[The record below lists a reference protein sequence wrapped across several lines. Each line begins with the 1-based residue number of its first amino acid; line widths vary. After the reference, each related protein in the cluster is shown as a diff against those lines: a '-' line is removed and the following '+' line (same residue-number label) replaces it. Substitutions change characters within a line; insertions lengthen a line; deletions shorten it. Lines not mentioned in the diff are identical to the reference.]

1 MIYKFHSFEFLPYGA
16 SMKIECTSSNKEVAN
31 IIRNGNTY
39 STTYGSL
46 GKGKSFF
53 IESKTQPISMTYTCT
68 STNGLLQSISTNLQY
83 TVDET
88 YDYDGVTYIKKFT
101 INNENWFNEPYLIE
115 EVAVTKSGKQYVG
128 TISTINRNKII
139 EDCMDVNK
147 EQYLPFTVSSSKIY
161 INVDDYNSTTV
172 NVRFAKTKPFVR
184 LCCNKVKIEAS
195 FVEIDR
201 PNNFDYID
209 TDVTYIYPAY
219 KNKCK
224 ATFLRRPIISWSLP
238 EKNQYFYGQTDSN
251 QGPNYYGVF
260 GFYNNSTSTL
270 GWTIHAGTKNI
281 SSTIPAINTLNNP
294 YYFIGYTAN
303 FGELDTYALTSKRYI
318 SGNLTIYTEDGFI
331 NSINGKKYFDCNYY
345 TGAPTFYSLSIWNG
359 NQFYKLSDE
368 DDYYISPSDG
378 FIYNTDWNIEYVCSC
393 DGECDPDCGC
403 DGECEC
409 DGECSNDGG
418 GSDTYIYSHNE
429 YNGGST
435 GGVANKQSDGTWYDN
450 GNVIFIP
457 AGQYKVVA
465 WAIDG
470 GPVIN
475 LDSSLTGYA
484 ISRYYDIL

>member
-31 IIRNGNTY
+31 IIRNGNIY

-88 YDYDGVTYIKKFT
+88 YSYDGVTYIKKFT

-128 TISTINRNKII
+128 TISTANRNKII

-147 EQYLPFTVSSSKIY
+147 EQYLPFIVSSSKIY

-184 LCCNKVKIEAS
+184 LCCNKVKIEAR
-195 FVEIDR
+195 FVELGW
-201 PNNFDYID
+201 PNNFGYIT
-209 TDVTYIYPAY
+209 TDNTYIYPAY
-219 KNKCK
+219 KKNGGQAK
-224 ATFLRRPIISWSLP
+224 FLRRPIISWSLP
-238 EKNQYFYGQTDSN
+238 EKNQYYYGETDSQVGSNYYAVYAFYNDASHRIGQTQNHSD
-251 QGPNYYGVF
+251 
-260 GFYNNSTSTL
+260 
-270 GWTIHAGTKNI
+270 KNI
-281 SSTIPAINTLNNP
+281 SSTISAINTLSKP
-294 YYFIGYTAN
+294 YYSIGYVAN
-303 FGELDTYALTSKRYI
+303 FGGSDTYVLTSNQYI
-318 SGNLTIYTEDGFI
+318 QENNMVTYTDDGFI
-331 NSINGKKYFDCNYY
+331 ELVNGKKYVNTEYY
-345 TGAPTFYSLSIWNG
+345 TGVPESVTLSIWNG
-359 NQFYKLSDE
+359 NQFYKLEGIDN
-368 DDYYISPSDG
+368 YISPSDG
-378 FIYNTDWNIEYVCSC
+378 HIFYTDWDIETT
-393 DGECDPDCGC
+393 CGC
-403 DGECEC
+403 DGECNSDCGC

-418 GSDTYIYSHNE
+418 GSDTYIYSRNM

-450 GNVIFIP
+450 GNTVFIP
-457 AGQYKVVA
+457 ADSYKVVA
-465 WAIDG
+465 WAMDG

-475 LDSSLTGYA
+475 LSSSPTGYA